1 VLLYMEDN
9 TMNNEFD
16 NLYPNVSGLGIN
28 HQLEEVSRNVE
39 KLIYTIIENKSLLQG
54 HWHLGEVT
62 QVVNDKRIRVK
73 IDGSETDQE
82 VGCNPD
88 VVFNVGDHV
97 YVHFVNG
104 SVLDKFVPY
113 KRAVL

>member
-1 VLLYMEDN
+1 MEVN

-16 NLYPNVSGLGIN
+16 NLYPNVPGLGVDY
-28 HQLEEVSRNVE
+28 QLEEMSRNIEMLV
-39 KLIYTIIENKSLLQG
+39 YSIIENKKLLRG
-54 HWHLGEVT
+54 DWHLGEVT
-62 QVVNDKRIRVK
+62 QVVSDKRLRVK
-73 IDGSETDQE
+73 INGSETDQE

-88 VVFNVGDHV
+88 VVFNIGDHV

-104 SVLDKFVPY
+104 SMTDKFVPY